1 MLHEKQLKVLNVFS
15 LKNVKDNN
23 DPKTHE
29 GLLQRVRIWPSLKS
43 PVVGL
48 HKTGGMIMGGT
59 TAIQEKE
66 LTINLD

>member
-1 MLHEKQLKVLNVFS
+1 M
-15 LKNVKDNN
+15 KDNN